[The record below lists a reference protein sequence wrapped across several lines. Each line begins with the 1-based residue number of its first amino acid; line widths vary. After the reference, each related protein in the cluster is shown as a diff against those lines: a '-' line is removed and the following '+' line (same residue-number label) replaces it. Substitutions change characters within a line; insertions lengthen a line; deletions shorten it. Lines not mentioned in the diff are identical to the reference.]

1 MIDQAV
7 SSDPIV
13 RTLLARHPRV
23 GAVVEGAERL
33 AWRRGEWDRTLDAGR
48 DDIELHGLVELMDN
62 NPLVCADAVSV
73 PSPAATLALIAL
85 GPLAAAGMI
94 AEAPALIVNFP
105 ADEADVAR
113 YLATEGW
120 TGGVALRSEPV
131 DLGTVLAATAMVEIV
146 TPDDL
151 DEIDALFEE
160 RFGRSFFVR
169 RDETSEWD
177 PSLVAGTPR
186 AVYRLLIAPDRPNS
200 LLTIRVLADRNG
212 KAGAAQLVHAMNV
225 MSGFE
230 ESLGLE

>member
-1 MIDQAV
+1 MIDQAS
-7 SSDPIV
+7 SSDPVV
-13 RTLLARHPRV
+13 RRLLESHPKISSV
-23 GAVVEGAERL
+23 SEGAEIL
-33 AWRRGEWDRTLDAGR
+33 AWDRGDWHRHLYAGR
-48 DDIELHGLVELMDN
+48 ADVELHGLIELMDN
-62 NPLVCADAVSV
+62 NPLVCTDEASV

-94 AEAPALIVNFP
+94 ADTPSVIVNFP
-105 ADEADVAR
+105 ADEADVAA

-120 TGGVALRSEPV
+120 AGGANIHSEPM
-131 DLGTVLAATAMVEIV
+131 DFGGVLAATVMVEIP
-146 TPDDL
+146 TPEDL

-177 PSLVAGTPR
+177 ANLVAGTPK
-186 AVYRLLIAPDRPNS
+186 AVYRLRIAPDSPRS
-200 LLTIRVLADRNG
+200 LLTIRVLADRDG